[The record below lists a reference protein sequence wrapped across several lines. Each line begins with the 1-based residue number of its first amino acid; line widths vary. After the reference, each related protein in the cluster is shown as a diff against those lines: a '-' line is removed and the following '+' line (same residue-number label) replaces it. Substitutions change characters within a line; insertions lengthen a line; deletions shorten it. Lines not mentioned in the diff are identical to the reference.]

1 MEKVNTT
8 FQFSKIYLK
17 IKKYLNIRMTENFCE
32 SLKKIADYL
41 NKSKER
47 KIFDKEESPLLE
59 ETIMLIE
66 YIIEKDYCLSI
77 IPQAIQISK
86 KENVFNKEE
95 LEDIKNILTNLKIFD
110 NYFIDLFI
118 NC

>member
-1 MEKVNTT
+1 
-8 FQFSKIYLK
+8 
-17 IKKYLNIRMTENFCE
+17 MTEKFCN

-41 NKSKER
+41 NKSKEK

-66 YIIEKDYCLSI
+66 YILDKHYCLSI

-86 KENVFNKEE
+86 KENVYDKEE
-95 LEDIKNILTNLKIFD
+95 LEDIKHILSNLKIFD
-110 NYFIDLFI
+110 NYFINLFI
-118 NC
+118 NE